1 MKIVL
6 FFWIIEGDNGKKLH
20 VSVNN
25 QVKLD
30 KLKKKGF
37 PINMKVA
44 FNHPT
49 LSNDGIVI
57 FIGSDIPHLIKN
69 IW

>member
-1 MKIVL
+1 M
-6 FFWIIEGDNGKKLH
+6 
-20 VSVNN
+20 
-25 QVKLD
+25 KLD

-57 FIGSDIPHLIKN
+57 FIGSDIPHLIKKN
-69 IW
+69 

>member
-57 FIGSDIPHLIKN
+57 FIGSDIPHLIKKN
-69 IW
+69 W

>member
-37 PINMKVA
+37 TINIKVA